1 MHGRPA
7 LPARSLTTTLNRG
20 ATALAAALIGAA
32 VAPALAAPAALAA
45 EPTAAAAAAKLP
57 PRPAGWPAT
66 LQLGLS
72 DAPGKARATRAG
84 YRVGL
89 RYQYLAGGV
98 NTGNGWATWNPDGG
112 FVSNY
117 VSESAKAGVTPVLT
131 YYMLRHSLPG
141 ARDGEEMRAVLRNL
155 RDPQTMR
162 AFYEDFALALSR
174 AGRAAGGRRPV
185 LHVEPDLWGYM
196 QQAAE
201 RDDAAT
207 VPAAVASTGLPALR
221 GLPDTAAG
229 FAQALVRLR
238 DRDARNVRLAYHVSD
253 WGTRTDLHLN
263 RPNGRQTDALAARAA
278 AFQRSLGARFE
289 LLFTDWADADSGFEQ
304 KIRNDGGASWWNA
317 GDFTRATRFIGGVVR
332 GTRTRAVVWQLPLG
346 NTVMRAMDDTWG
358 HFRDNRV
365 QTLLD
370 DGRRRALRGLAR
382 AGVVGLLFG
391 PGADGTTT
399 AWDWSRD
406 GVTNPPRV
414 FGRTRNSRN
423 ADDDGGFFRQVSR
436 RYAKR
441 PLKLP

>member
-1 MHGRPA
+1 MCRMHGRLAPT
-7 LPARSLTTTLNRG
+7 ARPLAATLTL
-20 ATALAAALIGAA
+20 AAAALAAATG
-32 VAPALAAPAALAA
+32 P
-45 EPTAAAAAAKLP
+45 AAAAKLP
-57 PRPAGWPAT
+57 PRPAGWPGT

-72 DAPGKARATRAG
+72 DAPGRAKATRAG
-84 YRVGL
+84 FRVGM

-98 NTGNGWATWNPDGG
+98 NSGRGWATWNANGG
-112 FVSNY
+112 FVSDY
-117 VSESAKAGVTPVLT
+117 VRESRKAGVTPVLT

-141 ARDGEEMRAVLRNL
+141 ARDDQEMRAVLRNL

-162 AFYEDFALALSR
+162 AYYEDVALALSR
-174 AGRAAGGRRPV
+174 AGRAGGTAAGRRPV
-185 LHVEPDLWGYM
+185 LHVEPDLWGYV

-201 RDDAAT
+201 GDDAAT

-278 AFQRSLGARFE
+278 AFQRSLGARFD
-289 LLFTDWADADSGFEQ
+289 LLFTDWADADAGFEQ
-304 KIRNDGGASWWNA
+304 KIRNDGGASWWGPA
-317 GDFTRATRFIGGVVR
+317 DFTRATRFIGGVVR

-370 DGRRRALRGLAR
+370 DGRRRTLRGLAR

-414 FGRTRNSRN
+414 FGRTRDSLS
-423 ADDDGGFFRQVSR
+423 AADDGGFFGQVAR
-436 RYAKR
+436 RYAR
-441 PLKLP
+441 DPLRLPR